1 MLDLSYPYWY
11 LLVCA
16 FLSALLTALLYFFKE
31 DSLVKVWRTALSFLR
46 FTVLFVLCV
55 LLLKPILKYASVSF
69 DKPILVLGIDNSKSI
84 LLNKD
89 SVEYKVGLQKK
100 IEELKSSLSPDF
112 EWKTL
117 YIGNDVQIKGNLD
130 FKENATNLSAFIDYV
145 NDFYTYDNVSAAIL
159 ISDGIFNKASNPN
172 YQKLKISAPLFTV
185 ALGDSSAVSDQ
196 KIMEVRS
203 NSIAFLGNKFP
214 FKVDV
219 AIDGYAGQKSRLV
232 VTGFGKEVYSKE
244 IEITSNSL
252 YTEIQFHVDAKK
264 IGIQKFKVKILPIGG
279 EMNKVNNEKIIYVQ
293 IKDKRQKILLVYD
306 FPHPDIAA
314 IRRSIEEEESY
325 EVTMVK
331 TDDFIKLKRGKIEAN
346 YNLVLAFQ
354 IPTSTTNSSKAFE
367 LLQSCTTSQWY
378 VTSAKTNHLALF
390 NSDKGIQWN
399 GQANKTNTVQGK
411 INSNFSLFTITKDK
425 DMENEFPPVKVPF
438 GVLKYSAGSHVM
450 SFQSVSGIQTEYPLW
465 LFTSSEEGNRKSYF
479 FGEGIWRWKMTEYEL
494 KNSNEFFDE
503 LVTKT
508 IQYLASKKDIS
519 RFRVFSKTSYYE
531 NDALIWNAEFY
542 NLSYELINDPQ
553 VFIKVTKENGDE
565 YDLEMNREGDK
576 YYLNMGKLG
585 PGQYSYVASLNYEG
599 KDFSKTGEFSVKKL
613 DLEYKNLQADYNL
626 IRTLA
631 EKNQGNFFTYNQ
643 WDDLILKISEQKA
656 VKRSYEEIEI
666 KDLIHQ
672 KSLFF
677 LLLVLIGVEWLV
689 RKREGTI

>member
-1 MLDLSYPYWY
+1 
-11 LLVCA
+11 
-16 FLSALLTALLYFFKE
+16 
-31 DSLVKVWRTALSFLR
+31 
-46 FTVLFVLCV
+46 
-55 LLLKPILKYASVSF
+55 
-69 DKPILVLGIDNSKSI
+69 
-84 LLNKD
+84 
-89 SVEYKVGLQKK
+89 
-100 IEELKSSLSPDF
+100 
-112 EWKTL
+112 
-117 YIGNDVQIKGNLD
+117 
-130 FKENATNLSAFIDYV
+130 
-145 NDFYTYDNVSAAIL
+145 
-159 ISDGIFNKASNPN
+159 
-172 YQKLKISAPLFTV
+172 
-185 ALGDSSAVSDQ
+185 
-196 KIMEVRS
+196 
-203 NSIAFLGNKFP
+203 
-214 FKVDV
+214 
-219 AIDGYAGQKSRLV
+219 
-232 VTGFGKEVYSKE
+232 
-244 IEITSNSL
+244 
-252 YTEIQFHVDAKK
+252 
-264 IGIQKFKVKILPIGG
+264 
-279 EMNKVNNEKIIYVQ
+279 
-293 IKDKRQKILLVYD
+293 
-306 FPHPDIAA
+306 
-314 IRRSIEEEESY
+314 
-325 EVTMVK
+325 
-331 TDDFIKLKRGKIEAN
+331 
-346 YNLVLAFQ
+346 
-354 IPTSTTNSSKAFE
+354 
-367 LLQSCTTSQWY
+367 
-378 VTSAKTNHLALF
+378 
-390 NSDKGIQWN
+390 
-399 GQANKTNTVQGK
+399 
-411 INSNFSLFTITKDK
+411 
-425 DMENEFPPVKVPF
+425 
-438 GVLKYSAGSHVM
+438 M

-585 PGQYSYVASLNYEG
+585 PGQYSYAASLNYEG

-631 EKNQGNFFTYNQ
+631 EKNQGNFFTYNE